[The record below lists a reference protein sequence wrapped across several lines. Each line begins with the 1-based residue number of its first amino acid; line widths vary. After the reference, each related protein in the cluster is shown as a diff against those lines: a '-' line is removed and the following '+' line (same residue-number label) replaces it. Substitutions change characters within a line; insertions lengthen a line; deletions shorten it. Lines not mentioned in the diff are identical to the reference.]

1 MSRNDAASTKLTGRE
16 ALAETPPPKCRYL
29 RRRLFSRRTNRWL
42 ATIFV
47 LMSLVALW
55 FSGLPS
61 LAYYTAASAMATGS
75 GKGGLALGSYH
86 VAVEAQ
92 PIAGLQRNLS
102 GLTYS
107 EATGTLFAVINRP
120 AEIAELSL
128 DGQLLRKIAVRGVS
142 DPEGITHVGDSRFII
157 ADEAGWTLHWLDITP
172 ETTTVDVKDGDYLRL
187 DLGGFRNMGLEGLSW
202 DAKSQDLYA
211 TQEMFPSRVI
221 VIKGLADGMAG
232 NGVHLAIEE
241 WKQRSWAS
249 RFLLDLSSASFH
261 ERTGSLV
268 LLSHMSSMLVESGRD
283 GTVRSA
289 LALWKGFN
297 GLEHSIGQ
305 AEGVAFG
312 PDDDIF
318 IVAEPNL
325 FYRFTRRDQPRQQA
339 ARDAATPFTD

>member
-1 MSRNDAASTKLTGRE
+1 MEATGHE
-16 ALAETPPPKCRYL
+16 ALVETSPPKYSHL
-29 RRRLFSRRTNRWL
+29 QPLLFSRRISRWL
-42 ATIFV
+42 ATVFA
-47 LMSLVALW
+47 LMALIALW
-55 FSGLPS
+55 FSGFPG

-75 GKGGLALGSYH
+75 GKDGLALGGYH
-86 VAVEAQ
+86 VVVEAQ

-107 EATGTLFAVINRP
+107 AATGTLFAVINRP
-120 AEIAELSL
+120 AEIVELSL
-128 DGQLLRKIAVRGVS
+128 DGRLLRKIVVRGVS

-157 ADEAGWTLHWLDITP
+157 SDEAGWSLHWLDITS
-172 ETTTVDVKDGDYLRL
+172 ETTKVDVRDGDYLRL
-187 DLGGFRNMGLEGLSW
+187 DLGGFQNMGLEGLSW
-202 DAKSQDLYA
+202 DAKGQDLYA
-211 TQEMFPSRVI
+211 TQEMLPSRVI
-221 VIKGLADGMAG
+221 VIKGLAHGMAG
-232 NGVHLAIEE
+232 KGVHLAIEE

-268 LLSHMSSMLVESGRD
+268 LLSHMSSMLVENGRD
-283 GTVRSA
+283 GTIRSA

-297 GLEHSIGQ
+297 GLEHSVGQ

-325 FYRFTRRDQPRQQA
+325 FYRFTRREAPKQQA
-339 ARDAATPFTD
+339 AGGAAD